1 MNAIFLQQ
9 SQKRKKKTG
18 KLLDLNGTIA
28 YIVQCRDLTVR
39 YRHPRCI
46 FLYMNSVVVLLLAD

>member
-9 SQKRKKKTG
+9 SQKRKKPG